1 MAGKFFEMFVKIEWE
16 GGSFSGSI
24 YPDARKFCLF
34 EGVATPSLP
43 PLQLFPTTTRE
54 KFNFYS
60 SPNPYPPLINFSL
73 LNRPEF
79 PNFHRSR
86 ASILVARL
94 ASRERKEKPPDI
106 SDNRGPL
113 QLKNRSA
120 L

>member
-1 MAGKFFEMFVKIEWE
+1 MAGKFFEMFVKIQWE

-34 EGVATPSLP
+34 EGVATPSP
-43 PLQLFPTTTRE
+43 SLQLFPTTTRE

-79 PNFHRSR
+79 PNFHRSSHPR
-86 ASILVARL
+86 RPPRL
-94 ASRERKEKPPDI
+94 EGEERKTA
-106 SDNRGPL
+106 GYL
-113 QLKNRSA
+113 G
-120 L
+120 